1 MLALTVALGT
11 LVMVYLII
19 NWVVSTLGLLVVAG
33 LFPGFRILEV
43 ESALVAAAAV
53 GLVHA
58 ALASLL
64 QQAAGTAMYVLSGLL
79 LLVDTVL
86 FRLAALVIPGFA
98 MLGLLPAFAGGLI
111 LLVLNLVLLRLA
123 RAWQAAYESEPA
135 IR

>member
-1 MLALTVALGT
+1 
-11 LVMVYLII
+11 MVYLII

-58 ALASLL
+58 ALASLF
-64 QQAAGTAMYVLSGLL
+64 QQAAGSAMRLLSGLLLLL

-86 FRLAALVIPGFA
+86 FRLAALLVPGFA
-98 MLGLLPAFAGGLI
+98 MLGLLPAFAGGLV
-111 LLVLNLVLLRLA
+111 LLALNLVLLRLA
-123 RAWQAAYESEPA
+123 RAWQAAYQSEPA

>member
-1 MLALTVALGT
+1 
-11 LVMVYLII
+11 
-19 NWVVSTLGLLVVAG
+19 
-33 LFPGFRILEV
+33 
-43 ESALVAAAAV
+43 
-53 GLVHA
+53 
-58 ALASLL
+58 
-64 QQAAGTAMYVLSGLL
+64 LSGLL

-111 LLVLNLVLLRLA
+111 LLALNLVLLRLA